1 MAADQAEA
9 NEIFNVNHDRERF
22 QMGRKLKQ
30 IRESD
35 RNLDDI
41 ELVDNQEK
49 LQVMSNQQAKDR
61 RK

>member
-1 MAADQAEA
+1 MSLMTM
-9 NEIFNVNHDRERF
+9 IFNVNHDRERF

-35 RNLDDI
+35 RNLNDI

>member
-1 MAADQAEA
+1 MATDQEEA

-35 RNLDDI
+35 RNLNDI